1 MGQTRSCT
9 TYVQLPVFPQ
19 VPNRTS
25 PESEQD
31 TNTRKKSSYQA
42 TEDAVTFT
50 GDDTSWRDLKK
61 IQKIDRML
69 TAMTKDQRREWL
81 ANNME

>member
-1 MGQTRSCT
+1 MFW
-9 TYVQLPVFPQ
+9 VFLLTIGIPW
-19 VPNRTS
+19 S
-25 PESEQD
+25 GYHFS
-31 TNTRKKSSYQA
+31 KA
-42 TEDAVTFT
+42 TGTFT

>member
-1 MGQTRSCT
+1 MFW
-9 TYVQLPVFPQ
+9 VFLLTIGIPWFGYHFSKAI
-19 VPNRTS
+19 R
-25 PESEQD
+25 
-31 TNTRKKSSYQA
+31 
-42 TEDAVTFT
+42 TFT

-81 ANNME
+81 ANNMEQSDVLRLCFGSWS